1 MTYSGCKAG
10 FELISTKKV
19 EYTVTDN
26 MVAVTME
33 GKARRHKR
41 LTFKALLINEVL
53 DERHKL

>member
-26 MVAVTME
+26 MVAVTMDGE
-33 GKARRHKR
+33 G
-41 LTFKALLINEVL
+41 LEDISG
-53 DERHKL
+53 